1 MAAEFHLWVL
11 ASDHVFYDGPCE
23 SVVLPTLDGDIGILA
38 NHAEL
43 VTAVTPGMMRYRVPG
58 EAEQQIGAIG
68 TGFAHVSQNRVW
80 VLVDTAERPEEIDE
94 NRARR
99 AYEEAQEELRQD
111 CGKIEHILNQGNLAR
126 AINRLKVK
134 NHKGG

>member
-11 ASDHVFYDGPCE
+11 ASDHVFYDGLCE
-23 SVVLPTLDGDIGILA
+23 SLTLPTEDGEIGVLA
-38 NHAEL
+38 NHAEM
-43 VTAVTPGMMRYRVPG
+43 VTAIEPGIMRYRVPG
-58 EAEQQIGAIG
+58 EKEQRIGAVG
-68 TGFAHVSQNRVW
+68 TGFAHVSGNRAW

-111 CGKIEHILNQGNLAR
+111 HGMREYSINKRNLAR
-126 AINRLKVK
+126 AMNRLKVK
-134 NHKGG
+134 GRQD

>member
-23 SVVLPTLDGDIGILA
+23 SLTLPTEGGEIGILA
-38 NHAEL
+38 NHAEM
-43 VTAVTPGMMRYRVPG
+43 VTAIEPGIMRCRVPG
-58 EAEQQIGAIG
+58 EKTQRIGAVG
-68 TGFAHVSQNRVW
+68 TGFAHVSGNRVW
-80 VLVDTAERPEEIDE
+80 VLVDTAEKPEEIDE

-111 CGKIEHILNQGNLAR
+111 RGMREYAMNQRDLAR
-126 AINRLKVK
+126 AMNRLKVK
-134 NHKGG
+134 RSQG